1 MRIFVDER
9 KKQVGRKTHK
19 RNKHNGE
26 KVLPTILFII
36 TVLSDFYSII
46 SCLLLLPEAVSFT
59 VSESG
64 DAGGKGESKNLLAKG
79 HPRSFVNS
87 LKL

>member
-9 KKQVGRKTHK
+9 KKQVGRKRHK
-19 RNKHNGE
+19 GNKHEGE

-64 DAGGKGESKNLLAKG
+64 DAGGKGGGQQIFWPRVIQGLL
-79 HPRSFVNS
+79 
-87 LKL
+87 